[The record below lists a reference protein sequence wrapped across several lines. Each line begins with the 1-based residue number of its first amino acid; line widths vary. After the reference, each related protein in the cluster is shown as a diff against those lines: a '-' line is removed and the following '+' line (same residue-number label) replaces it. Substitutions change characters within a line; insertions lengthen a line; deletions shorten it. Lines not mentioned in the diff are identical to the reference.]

1 MSRKN
6 PYTATYLHNA
16 RAALEE
22 IERQTDEP
30 MIRGIANLGLMKS
43 GPAKDWNAAGGPR
56 AVAAAM
62 LGSLTSPA
70 KARASRANGKLGG
83 RPRKVK

>member
-1 MSRKN
+1 MTR
-6 PYTATYLHNA
+6 AEQYLANA

-30 MIRGIANLGLMKS
+30 MIRGLANLGLMKS
-43 GPAKDWNAAGGPR
+43 GPAKEWNAAGPR
-56 AVAAAM
+56 ATAAAM